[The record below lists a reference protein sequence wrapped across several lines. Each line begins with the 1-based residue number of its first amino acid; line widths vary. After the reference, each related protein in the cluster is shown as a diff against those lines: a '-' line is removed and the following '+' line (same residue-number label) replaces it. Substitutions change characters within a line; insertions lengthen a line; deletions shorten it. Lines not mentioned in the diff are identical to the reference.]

1 MKTNFFE
8 NIANLNAPGIW
19 KLSIHNEANGY
30 FTVSALYSPNQS
42 NEPATKTIAPL
53 IFKGTASEMDE
64 GFFEAIGQPVQAT
77 AGLYNNI
84 EAYNK
89 NLDNDKKKLSQGN
102 KSQPTK
108 VKSEGADEHADDI
121 EVSEPKISA
130 EDKKKAYSDAIRK
143 VVELNDACKYAE
155 ALEVLPPVSDYPEK
169 AEELNRRKADLTR
182 KKEQMAQALQLFN
195 QD

>member
-19 KLSIHNEANGY
+19 KLSIHNEANGH

-77 AGLYNNI
+77 AGLYSNI
-84 EAYNK
+84 EVYNK
-89 NLDNDKKKLSQGN
+89 NLDNAKKKLSQGN
-102 KSQPTK
+102 KSQPAK
-108 VKSEGADEHADDI
+108 VKSNTEDGDDI
-121 EVSEPKISA
+121 EVAEPKISA
-130 EDKKKAYSDAIRK
+130 EDKKKAYTDAIRK

>member
-19 KLSIHNEANGY
+19 KLSIHNEANGH

-53 IFKGTASEMDE
+53 IFKGKASEMDE

-77 AGLYNNI
+77 AGLYSNI

-89 NLDNDKKKLSQGN
+89 NLDNAKKKLSQGN
-102 KSQPTK
+102 KSQPAK
-108 VKSEGADEHADDI
+108 VKSNTEDGDDI
-121 EVSEPKISA
+121 EVAEPKISA
-130 EDKKKAYSDAIRK
+130 EDKKKAYTDAIRK

>member
-19 KLSIHNEANGY
+19 KLSIHNEANGH

-77 AGLYNNI
+77 AGLYSNI

-89 NLDNDKKKLSQGN
+89 NLDNAKKKLSQGN
-102 KSQPTK
+102 KSQPAK
-108 VKSEGADEHADDI
+108 VKSNTEDGDDI
-121 EVSEPKISA
+121 EVAEPKITA
-130 EDKKKAYSDAIRK
+130 EDKKKAYTDAIRK

>member
-19 KLSIHNEANGY
+19 KLSIHNEANGH

-77 AGLYNNI
+77 AGLYSNI

-89 NLDNDKKKLSQGN
+89 NLDNAKKKLSQGN
-102 KSQPTK
+102 KSQPAK
-108 VKSEGADEHADDI
+108 VKSDTEDGDDI
-121 EVSEPKISA
+121 EVAEPKISA
-130 EDKKKAYSDAIRK
+130 EEKKKAYTDALRK

>member
-19 KLSIHNEANGY
+19 KLSIHNEANGH

-77 AGLYNNI
+77 AGLYSNI

-89 NLDNDKKKLSQGN
+89 NLDNAKKKLSQGN
-102 KSQPTK
+102 KSQPAK
-108 VKSEGADEHADDI
+108 VKSNTEDGDDI
-121 EVSEPKISA
+121 EVAEPKISA
-130 EDKKKAYSDAIRK
+130 EDKKKAYTDAIRK

>member
-19 KLSIHNEANGY
+19 KLSIHNEANGH

-64 GFFEAIGQPVQAT
+64 GFFKAIGQPVQAT
-77 AGLYNNI
+77 AGLYSNI

-89 NLDNDKKKLSQGN
+89 NLDNAKKKLSQGN
-102 KSQPTK
+102 KSQPAK
-108 VKSEGADEHADDI
+108 VKSDTEDGDDI
-121 EVSEPKISA
+121 EVAEPKISA
-130 EDKKKAYSDAIRK
+130 EEKKKAYTDALRK